1 MLLVVAGWQRRWT
14 TDDGFINLR
23 IVRMVLEGHGPVFNA
38 GERVEAY
45 TSPLWVALLTVGDV
59 VLPVRLEY
67 VAVLCSLALAGAGM
81 ALLCAGSAR
90 LVGEETTVVPFA
102 ALLLLALPPVW
113 DFSTSGLEFGL
124 TFAWLGAV
132 LWVLARWADGEPLG
146 WPSAVVLGLG
156 PLVRPDAALYSL
168 AALAVIVAVDRRWRL
183 LAAAVA
189 LPVAYQL
196 FRMAWFGALV
206 PNTAL
211 AKAADVPHWREG
223 GAYVW
228 NLLRPYAL
236 WGPLVV
242 VAGVGVAVLRRAERR
257 RLLAALALPVAG
269 LANAA
274 FIVRAG
280 GDYQHGRLLLP
291 ALVAIIGPVAVVPL
305 RRAFLAPV
313 AAVAVWAAVTAVA
326 LRVDGTD
333 VAGRTLIAD
342 GRAAIVDLLGVANP
356 VTVDDIGAGA
366 VPLGATEGVW
376 VDDERLPVDGIRE
389 PVVVLRG
396 IGVTGYALG
405 PDVYVY
411 DRVGLANAVVSRF
424 EVVRPGFVGHEKP
437 APAAWIVAQVV
448 APGDSVDADVFGSD
462 LFAVPL
468 YESPAGGFDDD
479 VAAARRALACGQL
492 AELRDAT
499 TAPFTAGRAFENLW
513 RSFSLT
519 ALRIEPDPNEQRC

>member
-1 MLLVVAGWQRRWT
+1 VLLVVAGWQRRWT

-23 IVRMVLEGHGPVFNA
+23 IVRMLLEGHGPVFNA

-45 TSPLWVALLTVGDV
+45 TSPLWVAILSVGDV

-67 VAVLCSLALAGAGM
+67 VAVLCSLALAGTGM

-90 LVGEETTVVPFA
+90 LTGGVVPFG
-102 ALLLLALPPVW
+102 ALVLLALPPVW

-124 TFAWLGAV
+124 TFAWLGSV
-132 LWVLARWADGEPLG
+132 LWVLARWADDGRLG
-146 WPSAVVLGLG
+146 TAKAVVLGLG

-168 AALAVIVAVDRRWRL
+168 AALVVVLVVDRRWRL
-183 LAAAVA
+183 AAVALA

-236 WGPLVV
+236 WGPLAV
-242 VAGVGVAVLRRAERR
+242 VAAGGVAVLRRAPRR
-257 RLLAALALPVAG
+257 HVLAAAALPAAG
-269 LANAA
+269 VVHAA
-274 FIVRAG
+274 YIVRAG

-291 ALVAIIGPVAVVPL
+291 ALVAIVAPIAVVPA
-305 RRAFLAPV
+305 RRALVVPAG
-313 AAVAVWAAVTAVA
+313 AVAVWAAVTAVA

-342 GRAAIVDLLGVANP
+342 GRAVIVDFLGVAHP
-356 VTVDDIGAGA
+356 VTVDDVGAGA
-366 VPLGATEGVW
+366 IPLGVTEGVW
-376 VDDERLPVDGIRE
+376 VDDERLPVEGVRE
-389 PVVVLRG
+389 PVVILRG

-424 EVVRPGFVGHEKP
+424 EVHRPGFVGHEKP
-437 APAAWIVAQVV
+437 APAAWIAAQVV
-448 APGDSVDADVFGSD
+448 APDDVVEPDVFGSD
-462 LFAVPL
+462 VFAVPL
-468 YESPAGGFDDD
+468 YESPAGQFDDD
-479 VAAARRALACGQL
+479 VAAARRALGCGRL

-499 TAPFTAGRAFENLW
+499 TEPFTVGRAFENLW

-519 ALRIEPDPNEQRC
+519 ALRIEPDPNEQGC

>member
-23 IVRMVLEGHGPVFNA
+23 IVRMLLEGHGPVFNA

-45 TSPLWVALLTVGDV
+45 TSPLWVAVLTAGDV
-59 VLPVRLEY
+59 LLPLRLEL
-67 VAVLCSLALAGAGM
+67 VAVVCSLALAGTGM

-90 LVGEETTVVPFA
+90 LVGSGAVVPFG
-102 ALLLLALPPVW
+102 ALVLLALPPVW

-132 LWVLARWADGEPLG
+132 LWVLSRWAGGERIA
-146 WPSAVVLGLG
+146 WPHAVVLGLG

-168 AALAVIVAVDRRWRL
+168 AALAVVVAVDRRWRL
-183 LAAAVA
+183 LAVALA

-228 NLLRPYAL
+228 NLVRPYAL
-236 WGPLVV
+236 WGPLAV
-242 VAGVGVAVLRRAERR
+242 VAAVGIAVLRSTSRR
-257 RLLAALALPVAG
+257 HVLAAVALPI
-269 LANAA
+269 AA
-274 FIVRAG
+274 VVHAAYIVRAG

-291 ALVAIIGPVAVVPL
+291 ALVALLAPVAVVPL
-305 RRAFLAPV
+305 RRALLLPAG
-313 AAVAVWAAVTAVA
+313 AIAVWAAVTAAA
-326 LRVDGTD
+326 LRLDGTD
-333 VAGRTLIAD
+333 VSGNTLIAD
-342 GRAAIVDLLGVANP
+342 GRATIVDFLDVAHP
-356 VTVDDIGAGA
+356 VTVDDVGTGA
-366 VPLGATEGVW
+366 VPIGATDGVW

-389 PVVVLRG
+389 PAVVLRG

-424 EVVRPGFVGHEKP
+424 EVERPGFVGHEKP

-448 APGDSVDADVFGSD
+448 AAGGDVDPEAFGSD
-462 LFAVPL
+462 VFAVPL
-468 YESPAGGFDDD
+468 YESPPGRFDDD
-479 VAAARRALACGQL
+479 VDAARRALACGQL

-519 ALRIEPDPNEQRC
+519 ALRIDPDPNEARC